1 MEFWGRERLLRGTLR
16 PVQATMLGLVWGSIL
31 FLASYFVSGAM
42 CFSALAVAPL
52 VVAGY
57 VDSVRHL
64 LPDPLLAV
72 AACMVLFGGILD
84 GRLGF
89 ESVLAAACGLVV
101 GYAASLVTS
110 LGRGDAKLLGVLG
123 LWLGVDLVLGLL
135 IAVIGAGLWS
145 GFLLLTRRATMA
157 TALPLGPWLVGGA
170 ICTFIGWPA

>member
-1 MEFWGRERLLRGTLR
+1 
-16 PVQATMLGLVWGSIL
+16 
-31 FLASYFVSGAM
+31 M

-52 VVAGY
+52 VVAAY
-57 VDSVRHL
+57 VDSIRHL

-145 GFLLLTRRATMA
+145 GFLLLTRRATIGNCPPAWPVAGGRGHLHIYRLANLAAHACSYEFRA
-157 TALPLGPWLVGGA
+157 TP
-170 ICTFIGWPA
+170 IYS